1 MLKLRRK
8 LALYMGKVAINI
20 SKLANRSGTAFPGKV
35 ALTMDKH
42 FLEEIN
48 EKCEKIIIV
57 TGTNGKTTTNNL
69 INHVLKD
76 NTLLSNLKG
85 ANMIQGI
92 ATTYVKNT
100 KNKYDYGIFEVDE
113 GSLDRITKYI
123 HPDYIILTNF
133 FRDQLDRYGEIE
145 GIISEVL
152 NDIKKL
158 PDTTLIIN
166 ADDAYVNQF
175 KEVLP
180 NKIITF
186 GLNISD
192 NNLDEKN
199 LLLKKC
205 PICGNKINFLK
216 HTYGHLGDYN
226 CPKCGFN
233 NLNKDFTVTK
243 INHLDSSQK
252 IMIKNN
258 DTNYEINYPYIG
270 IYNAYNVC
278 GVFALTNEMG
288 LDNQKTISSFEDFSF
303 NLGRMEE
310 FTYENKKIKVI
321 LTKNPI
327 GLSQATKIIS
337 NDSREKVVVHILN
350 DNPADG
356 RDISWIWDANT
367 YCTNDTQIKRYYC
380 SGRRSEEIALK
391 KKYDDVDVKKI
402 VLYDNYEECI
412 NDAIKEEVEII
423 YVLPTYTAIFQTR
436 DYINALVGGK

>member
-180 NKIITF
+180 QAEAVGSHVRYRKQ
-186 GLNISD
+186 
-192 NNLDEKN
+192 
-199 LLLKKC
+199 
-205 PICGNKINFLK
+205 IN
-216 HTYGHLGDYN
+216 
-226 CPKCGFN
+226 
-233 NLNKDFTVTK
+233 
-243 INHLDSSQK
+243 
-252 IMIKNN
+252 
-258 DTNYEINYPYIG
+258 
-270 IYNAYNVC
+270 
-278 GVFALTNEMG
+278 
-288 LDNQKTISSFEDFSF
+288 
-303 NLGRMEE
+303 
-310 FTYENKKIKVI
+310 
-321 LTKNPI
+321 
-327 GLSQATKIIS
+327 
-337 NDSREKVVVHILN
+337 
-350 DNPADG
+350 
-356 RDISWIWDANT
+356 
-367 YCTNDTQIKRYYC
+367 
-380 SGRRSEEIALK
+380 
-391 KKYDDVDVKKI
+391 
-402 VLYDNYEECI
+402 
-412 NDAIKEEVEII
+412 
-423 YVLPTYTAIFQTR
+423 
-436 DYINALVGGK
+436 